1 MLDTINTTDPR
12 ESGISGLPGMSALEA
27 DEMNTQQPTRND
39 LINLRNRASYEA
51 GVESVKEDVG
61 LQYLNSGLGKS
72 VYDKRIS
79 NTAELNNLGDFRA
92 NEQSDFLK
100 VTNGITKGV
109 VLAGTTFLDGTLGL
123 VTGVGQTI
131 GDAVKGKGFN
141 ISTVWNNETSK
152 ALKAVNDWAE
162 QALPNYYT
170 QDEIENPLAARNI
183 FSANFL
189 GDKLL
194 KNLGFTVGAYYSGKT
209 WATPLQL
216 TNIIKNTKVAAATAS
231 GIGATISAVNE
242 GRVEALNNSTD
253 WYNLQYAQL
262 KDTYDSEMSKIQGL
276 RGTPIF
282 DELAARYENNLQ
294 EETKKLEDKKLKIG
308 NVDLALN
315 LPILLAS
322 NLIEFGK
329 LYSNGFNT
337 ARRIGGVTG
346 KLGEYTATKPSSLKK
361 LLVGTKAA
369 TSEGTEE
376 VLQQVASNT
385 AGNMYLPKDMDYS
398 LSLKGAE
405 IDNQA
410 EEETIGFIKGLGMGI
425 TQAAEDD
432 STIEQFLIGA
442 LTGALGMPTFGKA
455 NNVNA
460 WIGKNK
466 AIGISG
472 GAVGEIKDLNAEYK
486 EAQEVADELNKRVQS
501 PEFLNLYRGI
511 IRHNK
516 FQNDMD
522 RAAREDKEKE
532 FKDAEYAQM
541 ASDVIMFAKAGKLND
556 YRELIE
562 SAFDV
567 SDENLEAIA
576 TNTTN
581 KETGVGPFTD
591 NNGNHWNKISEERKQ
606 EMIKKLTDSRDEMLS
621 VVNNFVKTNDYLSSR
636 YPQLTEPQRTAL
648 VWTGLLEG
656 NARKRKNSILEDLKQ
671 GDIATVLNQS
681 DFIGLSEE
689 EANALS
695 LINPSLLSMEDLI
708 SEKSSLIVGALHKA
722 ENRGVIST
730 EVTNN
735 IVHKLE
741 DTASLEL
748 SIIKYKKEADEA
760 LKKPET
766 VDKKEA
772 AEVKKEEKKIVK
784 KGVEQLN
791 NNLSSATNFN
801 DVRTI
806 LSSTEVD
813 DATKSTAVS
822 SSTNE
827 VVKDY
832 KVFTDKVASV
842 RRKLSSLAPQLREDI
857 TAILD
862 NVEKT
867 ADTIDDFNIKGLL
880 MSDDSVLKK
889 DFSTTTEDVDRRMDA
904 ALNMISRLSADID
917 SENNRPTVSV
927 NEYSTEGAV
936 FDSDYDLGEEG
947 GEENNGDRGDS
958 SEADNNG
965 EVKGDVGNSEISPTE
980 PVKVPVGKVS
990 TKGNN
995 SAAEQSSSNKKFTTT
1010 INEEGNNEY
1019 YPSSL
1024 LISETENEKLSALP
1038 APTVEEDLGTEAIR
1052 PSTSQYDLSG
1062 MNSKEGVLFNEVPE
1076 AGRQAREYL
1085 SKNGPSFE
1093 GSTDAFEWVNKGEL
1107 SKYTEEGGKIYF
1119 GIDKSLDP
1127 DTPIMFVKIGEEYKP
1142 VGILFKNEKK
1152 IDSFKGLR
1160 EITDALRSEALNKE
1174 GLYISP
1180 NYTATVGEITSGR
1193 IPYRNS
1199 SPTPILEAMEGA
1211 EFTAEDAEIV
1221 VFADNKYFGNA
1232 DSVSNYK
1239 VSGGGIR
1246 NGMSYIAVPNANR
1259 NSYKGGGK
1267 TLVPVIP
1274 VRFSQLNSKKSST
1287 IKSRILSGLF
1297 GITYAIK
1304 NNDREALFNGI
1315 SALSD
1320 YLNLTHL
1327 DVVMSS
1333 TGDVALKEIKT
1344 VDGEIQYVTRNG
1356 KIFPATTGKIIKLN
1370 PGMSDEAI
1378 LTSIQGFLGD
1388 IGVPIRVNK
1397 NLVSDPNYVKELI
1410 EGDVLETYATTL
1422 KSEASWFSL
1431 NDAIKSID
1439 NNTSSEIQKES
1450 TPNTT
1455 TQVGESTIEE
1465 NGDLGDLDIDDILN
1479 SERHAMI
1486 SSEELP
1492 QINENSLSEQGFTL
1506 DREYSV
1512 DEVMSNL
1519 GKVETSIPKGLVR
1532 HLLNAAKKIG
1542 VTYRFTNNKPSD
1554 MENSYGSTEGNKVE
1568 LYIDPN
1574 NKEFI
1579 HTLLHE
1585 TIHAFTSYM
1594 LNPNNR
1600 ENLTKEQVKLVD
1612 ELNDL
1617 FDISVEAGVTN
1628 EFGAAVSI
1636 DEFISEL
1643 SNPYFREQL
1652 SRIKLEET
1660 NLFKKVVNWIK
1671 RLFGIQTNTVGSR
1684 LDRVLEQ
1691 IIEYNQ
1697 TGIKTSKLYMKP
1709 TSEYIGREY
1718 LAKLIKNDRQLYS
1731 SNKEMLIQRAQ
1742 RINRIAGGYI
1752 ASLKRGGVHEN
1763 IQFYYLSIAE
1773 PTENQY
1779 ERVEDKAQIRAN
1791 REAIQANLTN
1801 DVRASLEEHYNLTE
1815 EDYKMLN
1822 ESDIQYLLNC
1832 IGF

>member
-12 ESGISGLPGMSALEA
+12 EFGTSGLPGMSALEA
-27 DEMNTQQPTRND
+27 DEMGIQQPDRND
-39 LINLRNRASYEA
+39 LINLRNAASYEA
-51 GVESVKEDVG
+51 GTKSIKENVG
-61 LQYLNSGLGKS
+61 LQYLDSGIGES
-72 VYDKRIS
+72 VYDKRIT

-92 NEQSDFLK
+92 NEQSGFLK
-100 VTNGITKGV
+100 IANGITKGV
-109 VLAGTTFLDGTLGL
+109 VLAGTTFLDGTVGL
-123 VTGVGQTI
+123 LTGIGQTV
-131 GDAVKGKGFN
+131 GDALAGKGFN
-141 ISTVWNNETSK
+141 ISTIWNNDTSK
-152 ALKAVNDWAE
+152 ALKAVNDWSE

-170 QDEIENPLAARNI
+170 QDETENPLAARNI

-194 KNLGFTVGAYYSGKT
+194 KNLGFTVGAFYSGNVWNK
-209 WATPLQL
+209 PLQI
-216 TNIIKNTKVAAATAS
+216 TNIIKNANVAAATAS
-231 GIGATISAVNE
+231 GIGATLSAVNE

-253 WYNLQYAQL
+253 WYNLQYAKL
-262 KDTYDSEMSKIQGL
+262 KDAYDSEMSKIQGL

-294 EETKKLEDKKLKIG
+294 EETKKLEDKKLKMG
-308 NVDLALN
+308 NIDLALN

-322 NLIEFGK
+322 NLVEFGK

-346 KLGEYTATKPSSLKK
+346 KLGEYAATKPSTLKK
-361 LLVGTKAA
+361 IMVGAKASL
-369 TSEGTEE
+369 SEGSEE

-385 AGNMYLPKDMDYS
+385 AGNMYLPKHEDYS
-398 LSLKGAE
+398 LSLKRAE

-425 TQAAEDD
+425 TQAAGDD

-455 NNVNA
+455 NNANA
-460 WIGKNK
+460 WLGKNK
-466 AIGISG
+466 AVGISG
-472 GAVGEIKDLNAEYK
+472 GIVGEVRDLNAEYK
-486 EAQEVADELNKRVQS
+486 EVQEIAEELNKRVQS
-501 PEFLNLYRGI
+501 PEFLNLYRGT

-522 RAAREDKEKE
+522 RAAAEDKERE

-562 SAFDV
+562 SAFDT

-591 NNGNHWNKISEERKQ
+591 NNGNYWNNISEEKKQ

-621 VVNNFVKTNDYLSSR
+621 VVNDFVKTNDYLSSR
-636 YPQLTEPQRTAL
+636 YPQLTDSQRTAI
-648 VWTGLLEG
+648 VWTNLLEN
-656 NARKRKNSILEDLKQ
+656 NAKKRRASIIEDLKQ
-671 GDIATVLNQS
+671 GDINLIISNT
-681 DFIGLSEE
+681 DFTGLSEE
-689 EANALS
+689 EVNALIS
-695 LINPSLLSMEDLI
+695 IDQSSSIGKLVQEKASLLES
-708 SEKSSLIVGALHKA
+708 ALRKA

-730 EVTNN
+730 GVTND

-741 DTASLEL
+741 DATYLEL
-748 SIIKYKKEADEA
+748 NIVKYKKEGDKA
-760 LKKPET
+760 LEKPET
-766 VDKKEA
+766 VDRQEA
-772 AEVKKEEKKIVK
+772 AEVKQEEKKIVNK
-784 KGVEQLN
+784 EAEQLN
-791 NNLSSATNFN
+791 INLNSATNFN

-806 LSSTEVD
+806 LSSTQASDE
-813 DATKSTAVS
+813 TKTVAVS

-827 VVKDY
+827 VVKNY
-832 KVFTDKVASV
+832 KSFTDKIASI
-842 RRKLSSLAPQLREDI
+842 RGKLSNLAPQLREDI
-857 TAILD
+857 STIID

-867 ADTIDDFNIKGLL
+867 ADSLEDLNTKGLL
-880 MSDDSVLKK
+880 MYDDSVLKR
-889 DFSTTTEDVDRRMDA
+889 DSSTTTEEVAKRMDA
-904 ALNMISRLSADID
+904 ALNMIDRLSADID
-917 SENNRPTVSV
+917 GENNRPTVSKDDF
-927 NEYSTEGAV
+927 NTEGAV
-936 FDSDYDLGEEG
+936 IDPNYDLGEEG
-947 GEENNGDRGDS
+947 GEDSDGNN
-958 SEADNNG
+958 EDNNKKDNSG
-965 EVKGDVGNSEISPTE
+965 KVRDNTGNSEVSPAQ
-980 PVKVPVGKVS
+980 PVKVPTDDGSVRRGEV
-990 TKGNN
+990 NN
-995 SAAEQSSSNKKFTTT
+995 GQNPSDRKF
-1010 INEEGNNEY
+1010 IAVVNEDGDDEY
-1019 YPSSL
+1019 LPSPL
-1024 LISETENEKLSALP
+1024 LISENGSNDPPGLP
-1038 APTVEEDLGTEAIR
+1038 APIVDDDLGTEAIR

-1062 MNSKEGVLFNEVPE
+1062 MNSEEGVLFNEVPE

-1085 SKNGPSFE
+1085 GKNGPSFE

-1107 SKYTEEGGKIYF
+1107 SKYAEEGGRIYF
-1119 GIDKSLDP
+1119 GIDKSFDA
-1127 DTPIMFVKIGEEYKP
+1127 DTPVMFVKIGEEYKP
-1142 VGILFKNEKK
+1142 IGVLFKNEKK

-1160 EITDALRSEALNKE
+1160 EITNTLRSEAADKE
-1174 GLYISP
+1174 GVYISP

-1199 SPTPILEAMEGA
+1199 SPTSILEAMEGA

-1221 VFADNKYFGNA
+1221 VSADNKFYGNIDNA
-1232 DSVSNYK
+1232 SNYK
-1239 VSGGGIR
+1239 ISGGGR
-1246 NGMSYIAVPNANR
+1246 KNGMSYIAVPNANR
-1259 NSYKGGGK
+1259 NGRSGGK

-1274 VRFSQLNSKKSST
+1274 IRFSQLGSKKSSA
-1287 IKSRILSGLF
+1287 IKSKILSGLA

-1304 NNDREALFNGI
+1304 NNDKEALFDSV

-1327 DVVMSS
+1327 DVVMSPI
-1333 TGDVALKEIKT
+1333 GDVALKEIKF
-1344 VDGEIQYVTRNG
+1344 VDGAVQYVTKNG
-1356 KIFPATTGKIIKLN
+1356 KTYPATTGNVARLN

-1378 LTSIQGFLGD
+1378 LTAIQGFLSD
-1388 IGVPIRVNK
+1388 IGIPIRINK
-1397 NLVSDPNYVKELI
+1397 NLVSNPNYVKDLI

-1431 NDAIKSID
+1431 NEPVKSAG
-1439 NNTSSEIQKES
+1439 NNTFSEPQKES
-1450 TPNTT
+1450 APKTAP
-1455 TQVGESTIEE
+1455 QVDEVTNEGG
-1465 NGDLGDLDIDDILN
+1465 GDLEGLDIDDILN
-1479 SERHAMI
+1479 SERYAMI
-1486 SSEELP
+1486 ASEELP
-1492 QINENSLSEQGFTL
+1492 QINEDSLSEQGFTL

-1512 DEVMSNL
+1512 DEVMSSL
-1519 GKVETSIPKGLVR
+1519 GRIETSVPRGLVR

-1542 VTYRFTNNKPSD
+1542 VTYSFTNNRPSD
-1554 MENSYGSTEGNKVE
+1554 MRNSYGSTVGNKVE
-1568 LYIDPN
+1568 LYIDPS

-1600 ENLTKEQVKLVD
+1600 ETLTKEQVKLVD
-1612 ELNDL
+1612 ELNRL

-1628 EFGAAVSI
+1628 EFGATVSI

-1652 SRIKLEET
+1652 SKIKLEET
-1660 NLFKKVVNWIK
+1660 NLFKKAVNWVK
-1671 RLFGIQTNTVGSR
+1671 RLFGIQANTVGSR
-1684 LDRVLEQ
+1684 LDRALEQ

-1697 TGIKTSKLYMKP
+1697 TGVNTSKLYMKP
-1709 TSEYIGREY
+1709 TSEYIGKEY

-1731 SNKEMLIQRAQ
+1731 EDKEMLIQRAQ
-1742 RINRIAGGYI
+1742 RINRIAGSYI
-1752 ASLKRGGVHEN
+1752 ASLRRGGMHEN
-1763 IQFYYLSIAE
+1763 IQFYYLDIAE
-1773 PTENQY
+1773 PTESQY
-1779 ERVEDKAQIRAN
+1779 RRVEDRAQIRAN
-1791 REAIQANLTN
+1791 RMAIQANLTS
-1801 DVRASLEEHYNLTE
+1801 DVKASLEEHFNLTE

-1822 ESDIQYLLNC
+1822 ESDMQYLLDC